1 MDPSTPKN
9 YILHSK
15 RYDTLSHI
23 IHLLSSLNLNWR
35 CFWGGFQLTLITEV
49 FSHLCWNVSS
59 FGFEVSAS
67 QISASTLR

>member
-1 MDPSTPKN
+1 MKSFIDPLTQFPLV
-9 YILHSK
+9 ILRH
-15 RYDTLSHI
+15 TLSHF
-23 IHLLSSLNLNWR
+23 NLNRR